1 MIGIDTEWGD
11 RADRLDADS
20 GGAQS
25 AAPAVMQ
32 LAVQR
37 TAGSD
42 ASASDGLAEPEAE
55 LEAEA
60 EAETGVTRRR
70 SCSPLP
76 AAWVIDC
83 SKPSPELRRLTS
95 WLLGLRSPSG
105 DTASAV
111 VDGDSGGVAHAA
123 DAPILVGFAFAH
135 DITRLITLSGHDAA
149 AVAGG
154 DNTVRKT
161 PLWSHFYTTN
171 DHLTKTGSGQTW
183 ETLRKRVVFSA
194 GWSEGDGP
202 ATHRDGVGV

>member
-11 RADRLDADS
+11 LADRLDADS

-42 ASASDGLAEPEAE
+42 ASANDGLAEPEPEAE

-60 EAETGVTRRR
+60 ETGVTRRSR
-70 SCSPLP
+70 GCSLLP

-161 PLWSHFYTTN
+161 TLLSHFYTTN
-171 DHLTKTGSGQTW
+171 DHLTKTGSGQT
-183 ETLRKRVVFSA
+183 
-194 GWSEGDGP
+194 
-202 ATHRDGVGV
+202 

>member
-11 RADRLDADS
+11 LADRLDADS

-42 ASASDGLAEPEAE
+42 ASANDGLAEPEPEAE

-60 EAETGVTRRR
+60 ETGVTRRSR
-70 SCSPLP
+70 GCSLLP

-95 WLLGLRSPSG
+95 WLLGLRSPSC

-111 VDGDSGGVAHAA
+111 VDSGSVGSVAP

-161 PLWSHFYTTN
+161 TLLSHFYTTN
-171 DHLTKTGSGQTW
+171 DHLTKTGSGQT
-183 ETLRKRVVFSA
+183 
-194 GWSEGDGP
+194 
-202 ATHRDGVGV
+202 

>member
-42 ASASDGLAEPEAE
+42 ASANDGLAEPEAE
-55 LEAEA
+55 LEA

-95 WLLGLRSPSG
+95 WLLGMRSPSC
-105 DTASAV
+105 DTAPAV
-111 VDGDSGGVAHAA
+111 VDGDSRGVAHAA

-135 DITRLITLSGHDAA
+135 DITRLITLSGHNAA

-161 PLWSHFYTTN
+161 PLLSHFCTTN
-171 DHLTKTGSGQTW
+171 DHFTKRGSGQT
-183 ETLRKRVVFSA
+183 
-194 GWSEGDGP
+194 
-202 ATHRDGVGV
+202 